1 MSATAKTTN
10 RPVWMNKPAW
20 DITKSRIRRMSAE
33 QGHDPDALAL
43 HYFDTELDNL
53 LEWQADQI
61 DRELAQVERE
71 QIAARELAS
80 GEAGFCFECGV
91 KLRGTSSQ
99 CGSCKEG
106 IAPTP
111 ASFDHMITIG
121 RKRR

>member
-1 MSATAKTTN
+1 MAT
-10 RPVWMNKPAW
+10 
-20 DITKSRIRRMSAE
+20 E
-33 QGHDPDALAL
+33 QGRDAEALSL
-43 HYFDTELDNL
+43 HYFDTALDNL

-80 GEAGFCFECGV
+80 GEVGFCFECGV

-106 IAPTP
+106 IAPTRP
-111 ASFDHMITIG
+111 QFDHSAHRRGPSSI
-121 RKRR
+121 KRQRFIDYD

>member
-1 MSATAKTTN
+1 MAG
-10 RPVWMNKPAW
+10 
-20 DITKSRIRRMSAE
+20 E
-33 QGHDPDALAL
+33 QGHDPEALAL

-53 LEWQADQI
+53 LEWQASQI
-61 DRELAQVERE
+61 ESELAQVERE

-106 IAPTP
+106 IGPTP
-111 ASFDHMITIG
+111 AIFDHSITIH
-121 RKRR
+121 RHRR

>member
-1 MSATAKTTN
+1 MSATSTAQQ
-10 RPVWMNKPAW
+10 RPAWMNKPAW
-20 DITKSRIRRMSAE
+20 NTTKSRIRGMATE
-33 QGHDPDALAL
+33 QGRDAEALSL
-43 HYFDTELDNL
+43 HYFDTALDNL

-106 IAPTP
+106 IGPTP
-111 ASFDHMITIG
+111 APFDHTITIG